1 MLGISPGGV
10 ELRCQILGP
19 RGELDLGDLRGVLG
33 IGETCPE
40 AGGLLLGRGP
50 RLDGGRQPLLQL
62 GGLRLR
68 CALPGPAGLRRR
80 RRLPDVGFR
89 FVELGLEAVALVL
102 DALQALGL
110 GDGFGER
117 VAEVGDV
124 GRVRRTLTVEE
135 VGGLR
140 DPLVGRVAG
149 RRPRPRPSR
158 KASPPAPR

>member
-1 MLGISPGGV
+1 M
-10 ELRCQILGP
+10 
-19 RGELDLGDLRGVLG
+19 
-33 IGETCPE
+33 
-40 AGGLLLGRGP
+40 
-50 RLDGGRQPLLQL
+50 
-62 GGLRLR
+62 
-68 CALPGPAGLRRR
+68 
-80 RRLPDVGFR
+80 
-89 FVELGLEAVALVL
+89 EAVALAL

-149 RRPRPRPSR
+149 GREL
-158 KASPPAPR
+158 AGGDVGLDWLH